1 MLVAAIPVLAVFMA
15 ILLSRMHPAFIA
27 MQDRI
32 DDVNQVLREQIA
44 GMRVVRAF
52 VRERAERQRFG
63 QANAELTAT
72 ALKTGRLMSV
82 MFPIVMLVQN
92 LTGVAIV
99 WFGGHLIN
107 SHQMSLGSLIAF
119 LGYITQVLMGLIQ
132 TVFMFMM
139 IPRAAVAS
147 GRIMQVL
154 DTDSSVVPPL
164 VPTTDI
170 RSAGDLELREVEF
183 RYPGAIDAG
192 ARRTSPSALPGGRR
206 RPSSG
211 APAPERRR

>member
-1 MLVAAIPVLAVFMA
+1 M
-15 ILLSRMHPAFIA
+15 
-27 MQDRI
+27 
-32 DDVNQVLREQIA
+32 
-44 GMRVVRAF
+44 
-52 VRERAERQRFG
+52 RERAERQRFG

-72 ALKTGRLMSV
+72 ALTTGRLMAV

-92 LTGVAIV
+92 VTAVAIV

-107 SHQMSLGSLIAF
+107 YHQMSLGALIAF
-119 LGYITQVLMGLIQ
+119 IGYITQVLMGLMQ

-170 RSAGDLELREVEF
+170 RDVGDLELREVEF
-183 RYPGAIDAG
+183 RYPGAIDTGAG
-192 ARRTSPSALPGGRR
+192 QTYPSGLPGGRR
-206 RPSSG
+206 PPSWG
-211 APAPERRR
+211 APAPGRRR